1 MTREELLNKIEAFRE
16 MIDKAEVR
24 INDILEDYGDNPS
37 IGSEKTTV
45 VFSEIREAIN
55 QIKSIVEGN

>member
-1 MTREELLNKIEAFRE
+1 